1 MTGWLHDETEAHTS
15 PPRRAL
21 SADNASTYVAILVG
35 GAIVMLLATFGPAA
49 LAMLLATWGN

>member
-21 SADNASTYVAILVG
+21 SADNASTYVAIVL
-35 GAIVMLLATFGPAA
+35 GAGILMGLSVWGAAA
-49 LAMLLATWGN
+49 LAMWRAAWGW